1 MHRFSARSCVDFQ
14 SSKLCGITGAQ
25 KIIDTINSRTFV
37 SRLVLGYNL
46 LQDDG
51 CEALFDFLCT
61 EEGQRHGIVEISLN
75 GNGIGPRGLLA
86 ICRYLNGNTVL
97 QELFLQNNCLALD
110 QTTVSTF
117 AEALNNSIL
126 SKLALSTNTQLTD
139 TFLSLFLS
147 SLDTPHL
154 QVLHLSAIGLTPLS
168 TPVIIK
174 YLSCRRSRY
183 LNHLNLNG
191 NYLGFSSVLAIIE
204 AVEKHNHSLAFL
216 EMFANCF
223 IDGELGIILG
233 QHQDTEPATQGA
245 TGDERTS
252 IADWQQSHR
261 QLNNILTR
269 NKMSATDTV
278 REAVAL
284 LKPARSLLLQ
294 SGSRGDVHGFAQAL
308 SPRLPIELQLYVL
321 SFLAP
326 RLSDAQR
333 LRIYQYA
340 SDPGTLPPDP
350 RQLPRLSRNIPSK
363 SNSSSLL
370 LPNLNNTSEIGSKS
384 KAEERW
390 RYLRV
395 VDCVSKDPS

>member
-1 MHRFSARSCVDFQ
+1 M
-14 SSKLCGITGAQ
+14 
-25 KIIDTINSRTFV
+25 
-37 SRLVLGYNL
+37 LGYNL

-75 GNGIGPRGLLA
+75 GNGIGARGLLA

-97 QELFLQNNCLALD
+97 QELFLQNVCKLAAIAFSSIAYWEYGSQNCLALD
-110 QTTVSTF
+110 QTTISTF
-117 AEALNNSIL
+117 AEALNNSLL
-126 SKLALSTNTQLTD
+126 SKLALSTNTQLAD
-139 TFLSLFLS
+139 TFLSLFLT
-147 SLDTPHL
+147 SLNTPRL
-154 QVLHLSAIGLTPLS
+154 QVLHLSAIGLIPLS
-168 TPVIIK
+168 TPVIIE

-326 RLSDAQR
+326 RLSDAQC

>member
-1 MHRFSARSCVDFQ
+1 M
-14 SSKLCGITGAQ
+14 
-25 KIIDTINSRTFV
+25 
-37 SRLVLGYNL
+37 LGYNL

-97 QELFLQNNCLALD
+97 QELFLQNVCKLAAIAFSSVTYWEYGSQNCLALD

-308 SPRLPIELQLYVL
+308 SPCLPIELQLYVL